1 MLINNARGKKR
12 YVAPENGKSASMLTD
27 RTHNAWMN
35 CCTPMVWLA
44 PKWLTAMNVIGT
56 KRKPM
61 KGNEPNDEVH
71 ASGKPSLVA
80 SKISTACPDMAE
92 PVASANMAQYRV

>member
-1 MLINNARGKKR
+1 MSNARINKTQA
-12 YVAPENGKSASMLTD
+12 APWNGNSASMLTD

-44 PKWLTAMNVIGT
+44 PKRLTAMNVIGT

-61 KGNEPNDEVH
+61 KGNAPNDEVH

-80 SKISTACPDMAE
+80 SKISTACPDRAE
-92 PVASANMAQYRV
+92 PVASANMAQYRF